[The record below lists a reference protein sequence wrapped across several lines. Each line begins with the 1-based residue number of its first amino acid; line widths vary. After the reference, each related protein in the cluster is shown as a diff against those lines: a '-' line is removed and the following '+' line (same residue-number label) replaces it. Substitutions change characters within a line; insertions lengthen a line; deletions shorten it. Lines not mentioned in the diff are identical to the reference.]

1 MSFFVICNV
10 IWEAFGLC
18 FGIIPMGKIKK
29 TTADPRYTAAPSEVI
44 DGTVRNEPCIQKGG
58 VKGVYGVEAGARDP
72 MGLR

>member
-1 MSFFVICNV
+1 MSF
-10 IWEAFGLC
+10 
-18 FGIIPMGKIKK
+18 GKHSDCASALFKWGKSKK

-72 MGLR
+72 MELR

>member
-1 MSFFVICNV
+1 MLRHYSNG
-10 IWEAFGLC
+10 ENQ
-18 FGIIPMGKIKK
+18 KK

-72 MGLR
+72 MELR